1 MTMLSA
7 NYTKSTTTSI
17 AGASGNGA
25 VTLTQITGY
34 PLFSSALGSTKRF
47 VRYEIEDTVNH
58 KLEVGIG
65 SVASDVLTRTT
76 PQMTWDGTT
85 FTDIAPSALAFGSS
99 PASGN
104 IVISLGPTAEQGSP
118 LLIDV
123 RQATI
128 AGDANW
134 RDYPI
139 SAQIDFT
146 GNGSGG
152 ALTQDRENYAAY
164 ELITPGVLAGFQCQ
178 VSTNVAASHVKWALY
193 DVGTDGLPG
202 QKLIDGNLI
211 DSGSTGI
218 KTDTT
223 TGTWTIT
230 GTRKLEPGWYYVG
243 LIASAAVSLNG
254 TGGAT
259 SRYPTPLGRKDGYGY
274 GQTCWVAGNYT
285 TGLPAAPSLGSGT
298 IYSPSSNTA
307 FWAGLKVTAS

>member
-1 MTMLSA
+1 MLSS
-7 NYTKSTTTSI
+7 NYTKVTTTSI

-25 VTLTQITGY
+25 VTFTQITGY

-76 PQMTWDGTT
+76 PQMTWDGST
-85 FTDIAPSALAFGSS
+85 FVDVAPSALAFGSS
-99 PASGN
+99 PTSGN
-104 IVISLGPTAEQGSP
+104 IVISLGPTAEAGAP
-118 LLIDV
+118 NIDV
-123 RQATI
+123 RQTTI
-128 AGDANW
+128 AGDSNW

-139 SAQIDFT
+139 SAQADFT
-146 GNGSGG
+146 SNGSTT
-152 ALTQDRENYAAY
+152 ALTQDRENYVTY
-164 ELITPGVLAGFQCQ
+164 QLITPGVLAGFQCN
-178 VSTNVAASHVKWALY
+178 VATNVAASHVKWALY

-211 DSGSTGI
+211 DSGSTGV

-223 TGTWTIT
+223 TGTWTVT
-230 GTRKLEPGWYYVG
+230 GTRKLEPGWYYIG
-243 LIASAAVSLNG
+243 LIASAAVSL
-254 TGGAT
+254 TGSGNNT

-298 IYSPSSNTA
+298 IYSPSSNAA
-307 FWAGLKVTAS
+307 FWVGLKITPS